1 MDVNNFREDFEVD
14 DEEGIVRVRRLVEF
28 NDVVVIN

>member
-14 DEEGIVRVRRLVEF
+14 DEEGIVRVWRLVEF